1 MSLVNPNF
9 WNEINFILD
18 LVKITNGFMN
28 HELCKVDNDNIME
41 WFLSNFEIYFM
52 YEYYLY

>member
-1 MSLVNPNF
+1 
-9 WNEINFILD
+9 
-18 LVKITNGFMN
+18 MN